1 MGMGQ
6 LQELESDVSTPFLD
20 DDAKAGLV
28 GGRTNKHRRGRF
40 PHCFHLFTRRLDR
53 RRLIIFVVLLVALV
67 VVVLELTHLFLF
79 KAPIPVIPLIPAEFC
94 TTWPVSDDDQ
104 PYAPIPHEEYE
115 RPHIKSVA
123 PSGGW
128 KKPSGIKVI
137 GLIFY
142 GRRRNVDILD
152 CYLLQNLASEGGYF
166 DEVQFIVHTNKE
178 DDKAYLDELVSQREG
193 YRIVDVGDCQGT
205 DYSCMWD
212 TSVEKD
218 TIYIKID
225 DDIVGALDLSK
236 RPLSHNNDKLTVCS
250 GVHSSR
256 CDPTA
261 CPHADC

>member
-1 MGMGQ
+1 MSCLPEAKAAKAPSALSSMGQ
-6 LQELESDVSTPFLD
+6 LQELESDISTPFLD
-20 DDAKAGLV
+20 DDAKTELV
-28 GGRTNKHRRGRF
+28 GGRASNRHRLGRL
-40 PHCFHLFTRRLDR
+40 PHCFHIFTRRLDR
-53 RRLIIFVVLLVALV
+53 RRLLVLVVILVAV
-67 VVVLELTHLFLF
+67 VVVALELTHLFFF
-79 KAPIPVIPLIPAEFC
+79 KVPPPTPPIISTEYC
-94 TTWPVSDDDQ
+94 TTWPVSQDDQ
-104 PYAPIPHEEYE
+104 QYAPIPHQEYE
-115 RPHIKSVA
+115 RPLLKSTA

-178 DDKAYLDELVSQREG
+178 DDRAYLEKLVSQREG

-212 TSVEKD
+212 TSIEKD

-225 DDIVGALDLSK
+225 DDIV
-236 RPLSHNNDKLTVCS
+236 CS
-250 GVHSSR
+250 RIYRGG
-256 CDPTA
+256 C
-261 CPHADC
+261 